1 MMKNLIIVESPT
13 KSKTLSKFLGKD
25 YQVMATMGHIRDLPS
40 NKLGIEIESISKDK
54 DKDKKYKFT
63 PEYILLPKKK
73 EAIKKLK
80 DEASKAEN
88 IFLATDPDREGE
100 AIAYHVAA
108 ILKEKAKGKDKKRKF
123 LRITFHEIT
132 KPAIQKALDNPGEIN
147 LQLFDAQQA
156 RRILDR
162 LVGYKLSPLLWR
174 KIRRGLSAGRVQSVA
189 VRLIVE
195 REKEIE
201 KFIPDEYWEI
211 IANLKLH
218 LDDLKDE
225 APSFW
230 VKLNKV
236 NGKTIKVE
244 NGQQAEEITG
254 ELKKVNWEVFDVKKK
269 ETLQNPVPPFTTSTL
284 QQQAIHRLGFS
295 GKKTMKAA
303 QSLYEKGLITY
314 HRTDSF
320 YLSEQAISQFRDY
333 IKSSFGHNYLP
344 EKPRIYKN
352 KSKVA
357 QEAHEAIRPTDIRKM
372 KQTDGFKD
380 EDKLYDLI
388 WKRALASQMASAV
401 WDKAKIE
408 VQAAGEKNIYLLT
421 VDGKVIKFDGWR
433 RVYGFSKKENGQ
445 EEELPDVKKGEDLDL
460 VEVKN
465 EQKFT
470 QPLPRFNEASLIK
483 TLEELGIGRPSTYVP
498 IISTIQIR
506 QYVEKEEGKFKPTSL
521 GEVVNDFLVE
531 YFPQVF
537 DYQFTAQMED
547 ELDDI
552 AKGEREWM
560 PVINEFYAPFE
571 EKLSAVSEIAK
582 RVQVPTEATGEKCPE
597 CKKGQ
602 VVIRIG
608 RFGKFL
614 SCSKFPDCKYT
625 APYVLKV
632 EGAKCPDCGSE
643 VVIKRSRKGKQFY
656 GCAGYPKCK
665 WASWKKPQ

>member
-1 MMKNLIIVESPT
+1 MKSLIIVESPT
-13 KSKTLSKFLGKD
+13 KSKTLGNFLGKD
-25 YQVMATMGHIRDLPS
+25 YQVISTMGHVRDLPS
-40 NKLGIEIESISKDK
+40 SKLGVKIEIKGK
-54 DKDKKYKFT
+54 GKKKEYQFE

-73 EAIKKLK
+73 EAVVKLK
-80 DEASKAEN
+80 QAAKGIDH
-88 IFLATDPDREGE
+88 IYLATDPDREGE
-100 AIAYHVAA
+100 AIAYHVLA
-108 ILKEKAKGKDKKRKF
+108 ILKDKKRKF
-123 LRITFHEIT
+123 SRITFHEIT
-132 KPAIQKALDNPGEIN
+132 KQAIQKALDNPGEIN

-211 IANLKLH
+211 LA
-218 LDDLKDE
+218 DLKPCLDRE
-225 APSFW
+225 KNETQSFLA
-230 VKLNKV
+230 KLNKI
-236 NGKTIKVE
+236 NGKVLKIE
-244 NGQQAEEITG
+244 NGQQAKEIVD
-254 ELKKVNWEVFDVKKK
+254 ELKKANWEVFDVKKK
-269 ETLQNPVPPFTTSTL
+269 ETLQSPVPPFTTSTL

-295 GKKTMKAA
+295 GKRTMRAA

-320 YLSEQAISQFRDY
+320 YLADQAISQFRDY
-333 IKSSFGHNYLP
+333 IKDTFGQQYLP

-357 QEAHEAIRPTDIRKM
+357 QEAHEAIRPTDIRKTI
-372 KQTDGFKD
+372 QDGGQKD
-380 EDKLYDLI
+380 EDKLYNLI
-388 WKRALASQMASAV
+388 WKRALASQMAQAI
-401 WDKAKIE
+401 WDQAKIE
-408 VQAAGEKNIYLLT
+408 VQAVGTKNIYLLAAL
-421 VDGKVIKFDGWR
+421 GKVIKFDGWR
-433 RVYGFSKKENGQ
+433 KIYGFSQKENEDEMQ
-445 EEELPDVKKGEDLDL
+445 LPDVKKGEDLDL
-460 VEVKN
+460 IELKD

-470 QPLPRFNEASLIK
+470 QPPPRFNEASLIK

-498 IISTIQIR
+498 IISTIQTR

-521 GEVVNDFLVE
+521 GEVVNDFLIE

-552 AKGEREWM
+552 ARGERQWM
-560 PVINEFYAPFE
+560 PVVNEFYAPFE
-571 EKLSAVSEIAK
+571 DKLSAVSEIAK
-582 RVQVPTEATGEKCPE
+582 RVQIPTEATGKKCPE
-597 CKKGQ
+597 CKDGQ
-602 VVIRIG
+602 LVIRTG

-625 APYVLKV
+625 APYVQTI
-632 EGAKCPDCGSE
+632 EGVVCPDCGAQ
-643 VVIKRSRKGKQFY
+643 VVIKKSRKGKQFY
-656 GCAGYPKCK
+656 GCAAYPKCK
-665 WASWKKPQ
+665 WASWNKPK